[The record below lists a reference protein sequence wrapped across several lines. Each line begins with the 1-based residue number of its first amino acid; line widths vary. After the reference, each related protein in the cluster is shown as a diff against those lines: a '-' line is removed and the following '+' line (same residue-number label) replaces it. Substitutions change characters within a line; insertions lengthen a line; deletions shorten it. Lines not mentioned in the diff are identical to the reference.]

1 MPDDEPKRRS
11 DCFWTNTVPLLFVF
25 QYDTEP
31 RIGGETPYVAMT
43 ANADVR
49 TAIAVSFGRVNMF
62 SKVLTGVSIAVYS
75 NIKNGCWLTNFEPMQ
90 KVNNK
95 LCDRYLFNV
104 NYQPCKFENVMNK
117 MLNMRKRNYKLH
129 P

>member
-1 MPDDEPKRRS
+1 MMNRS
-11 DCFWTNTVPLLFVF
+11 GDPIASGRIRFRFLFVF

-75 NIKNGCWLTNFEPMQ
+75 NIKR
-90 KVNNK
+90 
-95 LCDRYLFNV
+95 D
-104 NYQPCKFENVMNK
+104 
-117 MLNMRKRNYKLH
+117 
-129 P
+129 

>member
-1 MPDDEPKRRS
+1 MNNNPIPFCKKGNIIPV
-11 DCFWTNTVPLLFVF
+11 DCNP
-25 QYDTEP
+25 
-31 RIGGETPYVAMT
+31 
-43 ANADVR
+43 ANRDLWFR
-49 TAIAVSFGRVNMF
+49 DYGL
-62 SKVLTGVSIAVYS
+62 KDPVYS

-117 MLNMRKRNYKLH
+117 MLNMRKRNYTLH